1 MAARYTL
8 YGLQRSG
15 PTYKVGLML
24 SLCQEPFDYVALNL
38 REGEHKSPAYLA
50 KNRFGQVPCLV
61 DNSNGRHLCQS
72 ASILEY
78 LVDRTGKFGGAN
90 LEERIVARE
99 WMFWDFD
106 RLAPNIYR
114 PRAAKAGFRT
124 FDPATLAQYQA
135 EGKAALDVL
144 EGWLKGRD
152 WLVGDNPTVADIDVY
167 GVVAFAPEGGFDMSA
182 YPGVQAWTK
191 RFEALPGWGPQLS
204 ILPAESREAA

>member
-8 YGLQRSG
+8 YGMNRSG

-24 SLCQEPFDYVALNL
+24 SMCGEPFDYVAVNM

-61 DNSNGRHLCQS
+61 DTSNGRQLCQS

-78 LVDRTGKFGGAN
+78 LVDRTGKFGGAT

-99 WMFWDFD
+99 WMFWDYD

-114 PRAAKAGFRT
+114 PRVHRAGFRT
-124 FDPATLAQYQA
+124 FDPATVAQYEA
-135 EGKAALDVL
+135 DGTLALGVL
-144 EGWLKGRD
+144 ESWLGGRN
-152 WLVGDNPTVADIDVY
+152 WLVGEAPTIADIDIY
-167 GVVAFAPEGGFDMSA
+167 GVVALAPEGGYDLSA
-182 YPGVQAWTK
+182 YPSVSAWK
-191 RFEALPGWGPQLS
+191 VRFEALPGWGPQS
-204 ILPAESREAA
+204 EILPAESRKAA